1 MSSFSRARFA
11 TAFAYVLGALA
22 LGISACG
29 STSSWPALVTSAAA
43 HSGHDHGEDQVDS
56 RAALAVTARPRMA
69 AETDLYQL
77 VAIVSGP
84 GRLSL
89 FLDRADSNA
98 PVVDARI
105 SLLQG
110 DAAITAVAQSDGS
123 YSLVV
128 PEQEKPGRH
137 ALVFRI
143 DAAAGDDLVAGDLDI
158 PELPAPAK
166 AAGPSAWVTRIG
178 AFAPLLATLVLGIGI
193 GVLAGRKRGAL
204 GIAVLLFLGFV
215 QSPSAQAHEGHD
227 HSPVPSSAAVMGDLP
242 RRLADGSIFLPK
254 PTQRLL
260 SVLTVKAVEGE
271 GRRAVSLLGRIV
283 ADPNRAGV
291 VQSINGG
298 RVSAPDTG
306 FPHLGQKVTRGQVLA
321 LVTPALPLADQ
332 STLAEKQ
339 RELEGAISLARQRL
353 SRLTRLGPSVTP
365 RSNIEDT
372 ELEIANLEQRLAS
385 LKQAKIAP
393 EVLVAP
399 VDGVLSTSRVAA
411 GQVVA
416 AQDSLFQVIDPSRLW
431 VEALVFDQ
439 LDPGAVF
446 EASARTPDGRV
457 MQLAFRGRS
466 YALQAQSTVLQFAI
480 DSAPADSAIGQPVT
494 VVVQTADRVQG
505 LLLPFE
511 ALVRGP
517 SGEATVWLQVAPER
531 FVGRQ
536 VRSAPFDG
544 TRVLVTGVKAG
555 DRVVVHAAELLS
567 QIR

>member
-1 MSSFSRARFA
+1 MPCLSRSHRAA
-11 TAFAYVLGALA
+11 ASAIVLGAV
-22 LGISACG
+22 
-29 STSSWPALVTSAAA
+29 ALVVMALRFSPAVA
-43 HSGHDHGEDQVDS
+43 HSGHDHGDDK
-56 RAALAVTARPRMA
+56 AASQATLTLTARPRMA

-77 VAIVSGP
+77 VAILSAP
-84 GRLSL
+84 GQLTL
-89 FLDRADSNA
+89 FVDRTDSNA
-98 PVVDARI
+98 PVTDARL

-110 DAAITAVAQSDGS
+110 DAALVAQPHGDGS
-123 YSLVV
+123 YRLAL
-128 PEQEKPGRH
+128 PDLANPGRH

-143 DAAAGDDLVAGDLDI
+143 DAPPGDDLVAGDLEI
-158 PELPAPAK
+158 PDLSTPVAGASPSGWASRI
-166 AAGPSAWVTRIG
+166 AAYT
-178 AFAPLLATLVLGIGI
+178 PLLTALVLGIGI
-193 GVLAGRKRGAL
+193 GVLTGRRGGPAGA
-204 GIAVLLFLGFV
+204 AVLLALAFLSGT
-215 QSPSAQAHEGHD
+215 PALAHEGHD
-227 HSPVPSSAAVMGDLP
+227 HSPVPDSAAGLGDLP
-242 RRLADGSIFLPK
+242 RRLSDGSIFLPK
-254 PTQRLL
+254 PSQRLL
-260 SVLTVKAVEGE
+260 SVLTVKPMEGE
-271 GRRAVSLLGRIV
+271 GRRAVSLLGRVV
-283 ADPNRAGV
+283 ADPNSAGV

-298 RVSAPDTG
+298 RISAPDTG

-339 RELEGAISLARQRL
+339 RELEGAISLARQKL
-353 SRLTRLGPSVTP
+353 ARLTRLGPNVTP

-372 ELEIANLEQRLAS
+372 ELDIANLEQRLAS

-416 AQDSLFQVIDPSRLW
+416 AQDSLFQVVDPTRLW

-439 LDPGAVF
+439 LDPGAVV

-457 MQLAFRGRS
+457 FNLSFRGRS
-466 YALQAQSTVLQFAI
+466 HALQAQSTVLQFAI
-480 DSAPADSAIGQPVT
+480 QGAPADAAIGQPVT

-511 ALVRGP
+511 AQVRGP

-531 FVGRQ
+531 FVARQ

-544 TRVLVTGVKAG
+544 SRVLVSGLKAG

>member
-1 MSSFSRARFA
+1 MPAFARSRFA
-11 TAFAYVLGALA
+11 ASLVFALGA
-22 LGISACG
+22 I
-29 STSSWPALVTSAAA
+29 ALVLLAPVGPLSLTPAAA
-43 HSGHDHGEDQVDS
+43 HSGHDHGDDPGGARS
-56 RAALAVTARPRMA
+56 ALAVSARPRMA
-69 AETDLYQL
+69 VETELYQL
-77 VAIVSGP
+77 VAILSGP

-89 FLDRADSNA
+89 FLDKTDTNA
-98 PVVDARI
+98 PITDARI
-105 SLLQG
+105 SLLLG
-110 DAAITAVAQSDGS
+110 DKAIAAAAGRDGS
-123 YSLVV
+123 YSLTL
-128 PEQEKPGRH
+128 PELQTPGHH

-143 DAAAGDDLVAGDLDI
+143 DAAAGDDLIAGDLDVPAA
-158 PELPAPAK
+158 PE
-166 AAGPSAWVTRIG
+166 AASRPETGIWAAR
-178 AFAPLLATLVLGIGI
+178 LAVFTPVLAALIVGIGI
-193 GVLAGRKRGAL
+193 GMMAGRKRAAAGL
-204 GIAVLLFLGFV
+204 VVLLALTLGHL
-215 QSPSAQAHEGHD
+215 SPAQAHDGHAL
-227 HSPVPSSAAVMGDLP
+227 SPVPDSAGLVGDLP
-242 RRLADGSIFLPK
+242 RRLADGSVFLPK
-254 PTQRLL
+254 PSQRLL
-260 SVLTVKAVEGE
+260 SVLAVKAVEGE

-298 RVSAPDTG
+298 RVSAPETG
-306 FPHLGQKVTRGQVLA
+306 FPHLGQKVMRGQVLA

-339 RELEGAISLARQRL
+339 RELEGAISLARQKL

-372 ELEIANLEQRLAS
+372 ELDIANLEQRLAS
-385 LKQAKIAP
+385 LKQARIAP

-439 LDPGAVF
+439 LDPGAVV

-457 MQLAFRGRS
+457 MPLAFRGRS

-480 DSAPADSAIGQPVT
+480 DGAPADASIGQPVT
-494 VVVQTADRVQG
+494 VVVQTAERVQG
-505 LLLPFE
+505 MLLPVE

-517 SGEATVWLQVAPER
+517 SGEATVWLQVEPER
-531 FVGRQ
+531 FVARQ

-544 TRVLVTGVKAG
+544 ARALVTGVKAG

-567 QIR
+567 QVR

>member
-1 MSSFSRARFA
+1 MSCLARSRSAA
-11 TAFAYVLGALA
+11 VIALA
-22 LGISACG
+22 LGAFALAILAFG
-29 STSSWPALVTSAAA
+29 PLPASA
-43 HSGHDHGEDQVDS
+43 HSGHDHGDDKTAS
-56 RAALAVTARPRMA
+56 SAALAATARPRVA
-69 AETDLYQL
+69 VETDLYQL
-77 VAIVSGP
+77 VAILSAP

-89 FLDRADSNA
+89 FLDRTDTNA
-98 PVVDARI
+98 AVTDARI

-110 DAAITAVAQSDGS
+110 NEAIVAETQSDGS
-123 YSLVV
+123 YALAL
-128 PEQEKPGRH
+128 PLLATPGH
-137 ALVFRI
+137 HQLVFRI
-143 DAAAGDDLVAGDLDI
+143 DAAAGDDLVAGELDV
-158 PELPAPAK
+158 PEVTPAVAQVASSPTWA
-166 AAGPSAWVTRIG
+166 SRLG
-178 AFAPLLATLVLGIGI
+178 AYAPVLGALVLGIGI
-193 GVLAGRKRGAL
+193 GMFTGRRRGVASL
-204 GIAVLLFLGFV
+204 AVLMALAAA
-215 QSPSAQAHEGHD
+215 PTDRAQAHEGHD
-227 HSPVPSSAAVMGDLP
+227 HSPVPNSSAVMGDLP
-242 RRLADGSIFLPK
+242 RRMPDGSVFLPK
-254 PTQRLL
+254 PSQRLL

-271 GRRAVSLLGRIV
+271 GRRAVSLLGRVV

-298 RVSAPDTG
+298 RVSAPDAG

-339 RELEGAISLARQRL
+339 RELEGAISLARQKLARL
-353 SRLTRLGPSVTP
+353 NRLGPNVIP

-372 ELEIANLEQRLAS
+372 DLDIANLEQRLAS

-416 AQDSLFQVIDPSRLW
+416 AQDSLFQVVDPASLW

-439 LDPGAVF
+439 LDPGAVV

-457 MQLAFRGRS
+457 MKLAFRGRS
-466 YALQAQSTVLQFAI
+466 HALQAQSTVLQFAI
-480 DSAPADSAIGQPVT
+480 EGAPADAAIGQPVT

-505 LLLPFE
+505 LLLPYE

-517 SGEATVWLQVAPER
+517 SGEATVWLQVSPES
-531 FVGRQ
+531 FVARQ

-544 TRVLVTGVKAG
+544 ARVLVTGLKAG